1 MSSRRVVGER
11 SVSTV
16 TSVLVGAGD
25 GITAFAP
32 DGAASA
38 ELEGRAVHALERDGG
53 EWWALADAA
62 AILRRSTDGD
72 WQEVAVADEQL
83 TSLCPT
89 GGGAFVGTA
98 AGTLLRLGEGR
109 LVPVETF
116 AAVDGRDD
124 WHPVGSSRP
133 YVRSLSV
140 TADARAVLAN
150 VHVGG
155 IPRSGNGGATW
166 KPTIDVEADVH
177 QVLAH
182 PTDPKLVV
190 AAAAV
195 GFAESRD
202 AGITWDVE
210 TKGLHA
216 SYCRAVAF
224 LGDAVLV
231 SASDGPFTERG
242 AVYRRSLDGGAFTR
256 CSEGL
261 PEWLPSN
268 VDSGCLDATRA
279 VAAFADKESVYLSED
294 AGATWQRI
302 APAPAEVRAVAVV
315 VA

>member
-1 MSSRRVVGER
+1 M
-11 SVSTV
+11 
-16 TSVLVGAGD
+16 
-25 GITAFAP
+25 
-32 DGAASA
+32 
-38 ELEGRAVHALERDGG
+38 HALERDGG

-72 WQEVAVADEQL
+72 WREVAVSDERL

-116 AAVDGRDD
+116 AAIDGRDD
-124 WHPVGSSRP
+124 WHAVGSSQP
-133 YVRSLSV
+133 YVRSISV

-166 KPTIDVEADVH
+166 KPTIEVEADVH

-195 GFAESRD
+195 GFAQSRD
-202 AGITWDVE
+202 AGATWDVE
-210 TKGLHA
+210 TEGLHA
-216 SYCRAVAF
+216 TYCRAVAF
-224 LGDAVLV
+224 LEEAVLV
-231 SASDGPFTERG
+231 TASDGARTERG

-256 CSEGL
+256 CADGL

-268 VDSGCLDATRA
+268 VDSGCLDARRSI
-279 VAAFADKESVYLSED
+279 AAFADTEGVYLSD
-294 AGATWQRI
+294 DSGSTWQRI
-302 APAPAEVRAVAVV
+302 ASAPEGVRVV
-315 VA
+315 GIA

>member
-1 MSSRRVVGER
+1 M
-11 SVSTV
+11 T
-16 TSVLVGAGD
+16 TVLVGARD

-32 DGAASA
+32 DGVASA

-72 WQEVAVADEQL
+72 WREVAVSDERL

-116 AAVDGRDD
+116 AAIDGRDV
-124 WHPVGSSRP
+124 WHAVGSSQP
-133 YVRSLSV
+133 YVRSISV

-166 KPTIDVEADVH
+166 KPTIEVEADVH

-195 GFAESRD
+195 GFAQSRD
-202 AGITWDVE
+202 AGATWDVE
-210 TKGLHA
+210 TEGLHA
-216 SYCRAVAF
+216 TYCRAVAF
-224 LGDAVLV
+224 LEEAVLV
-231 SASDGPFTERG
+231 TASDGARTERG

-256 CSEGL
+256 CADGL

-268 VDSGCLDATRA
+268 VDSGCLDARRSI
-279 VAAFADKESVYLSED
+279 AAFADTEGVYLSD
-294 AGATWQRI
+294 GSGSTWQRI
-302 APAPAEVRAVAVV
+302 ASAPEGVRAVGIA
-315 VA
+315 